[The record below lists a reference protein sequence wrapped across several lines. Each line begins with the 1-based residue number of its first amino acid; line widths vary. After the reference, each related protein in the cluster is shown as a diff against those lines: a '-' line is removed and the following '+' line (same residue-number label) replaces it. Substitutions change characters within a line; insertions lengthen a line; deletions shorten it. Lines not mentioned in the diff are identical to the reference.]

1 MTATTATGAS
11 RLVLRNA
18 RLPDALA
25 GKPTSGAVP
34 RVDITI
40 AGGLVTAIEPSPK
53 DGADRPAEAGADIH
67 DMRDGLVL
75 PAFVDIHTHLDKGH
89 IWPRKPNPDGTWMN
103 ALLSVAEDRERHW
116 SASDVER
123 RMEFSLAAAYAHG
136 TAAIRTHLDSAP
148 PQHGITWDV
157 FEKVRERWA
166 DRIELQGVSLLGPD
180 HLLDKAIVTEVAR
193 RTKAGKGVMGGAI
206 ADHPETRQATRN
218 VVEAAGE
225 AGLDLDIHCDE
236 TGNPDASAL
245 YWLADAVI
253 ELGYTGRVAAGH
265 CCALAVQDET
275 TFNKTVER
283 VAKAGVAVISLPMC
297 NMYLQDRGES
307 GARKTPRWR
316 GVAPLRELAE
326 AGVPV
331 AIASDNTRDPFYAYG
346 DLDGIEVLREGAR
359 ILHFDH
365 PADEAWAW
373 TQSMGAWPARFAGM
387 ATRAEVVV
395 GAPADLVLLSAR
407 SWSEMMA
414 RPQADR
420 KIMRAGRII
429 DAKLPDYRDL
439 DDLMGDTSWT

>member
-1 MTATTATGAS
+1 MTATTAAGAS
-11 RLVLRNA
+11 RLVLKNA

-40 AGGLVTAIEPSPK
+40 ADGLIAAIEPSSE
-53 DGADRPAEAGADIH
+53 DGADGSAATGADIH

-103 ALLSVAEDRERHW
+103 ALLSVADDRERHW
-116 SASDVER
+116 CASDVER
-123 RMEFSLAAAYAHG
+123 RMEFSLQAAFAHG

-180 HLLDKAIVTEVAR
+180 HLLDKNIVAEVVR

-206 ADHPETRQATRN
+206 ADHPETRQAMRN

-236 TGNPDASAL
+236 TGNPEASAL
-245 YWLADAVI
+245 YWLAEAVI
-253 ELGYTGRVAAGH
+253 ETGYKGRVAAGH
-265 CCALAVQDET
+265 CCALAVQDEA
-275 TFNKTVER
+275 TFQKTVER
-283 VAKAGVAVISLPMC
+283 VARAGIAIVSLPMC
-297 NMYLQDRGES
+297 NMYLQDRAEN
-307 GARKTPRWR
+307 GARTTPRWR

-331 AIASDNTRDPFYAYG
+331 SIASDNTRDPFYAYG
-346 DLDGIEVLREGAR
+346 DLDCIEVLREGAR

-365 PADEAWAW
+365 PAEEAWNWAR
-373 TQSMGAWPARFAGM
+373 SVGAAPAAFAGM
-387 ATRAEVVV
+387 EAKAEIVV
-395 GAPADLVLLSAR
+395 GASADLVLLGAR